1 MQKKEENKINS
12 GFDKLTTRR
21 NFLRSVSVAGVS
33 GAFAA
38 AGAHAA
44 DALKPD
50 ANEPNTA
57 APLQIQKVPR
67 RKLGKTGVEVPVL
80 SLGFGRPGESVVLRQ
95 ALDWGVNHW
104 DTSLSAANGASEQSI
119 GGFIAKNPDLRK
131 EVFIV
136 TKEANS
142 KTPDDVEKC
151 LQLSLKHLNTNYI
164 DLYFGVY
171 MVNNQTRFTEDV
183 RKWAE
188 DAKKR
193 GVIKYFGFSTHENM
207 AQCLSAAAKLDW
219 IDAIQTKYDF
229 RLMQDKQ
236 MQDAIEACHKAGIGL
251 IAMKTQSMRP
261 RGAAAAD
268 ANEVEADRKVYAH
281 FLEKGFT
288 EGQAKIKAV
297 LQDER
302 ISSVCSAMNSTAM
315 LMTNVAAALDKTKL
329 AAEDMNVLRSYAQQT
344 CSGYCA
350 GCAYIC
356 EQAAAGVPVSD
367 IMRALMYRNSYG
379 DKALAKEVFAQ
390 IPAETKRRLLSV
402 DYSVAE
408 ARCPN
413 RMPIARLVADAM
425 AQLG

>member
-1 MQKKEENKINS
+1 MQNKEENKIN
-12 GFDKLTTRR
+12 RR

-33 GAFAA
+33 GALAA

-44 DALKPD
+44 DAPKPD

-57 APLQIQKVPR
+57 VAPQIQKVPR

-104 DTSLSAANGASEQSI
+104 DTSLVAAGGNSETSI
-119 GGFIAKNPDLRK
+119 GEFLAKNPDVRK

-136 TKEANS
+136 TKESNS
-142 KTPDDVEKC
+142 KTPDDIEKC
-151 LQLSLKHLNTNYI
+151 LQTSLKRLNTDYI

-171 MVNNQTRFTEDV
+171 MAKDMPRFTDEV

-193 GVIKYFGFSTHENM
+193 GVINYFGFSTHENM
-207 AQCLSAAAKLDW
+207 AQCLSAAAKLGW

-236 MQDAIEACHKAGIGL
+236 MQDAIDACNKAGIGL

-261 RGAAAAD
+261 RGGATAD
-268 ANEVEADRKVYAH
+268 ANEAEADRKVFAH

-315 LMTNVAAALDKTKL
+315 LMTNIAAVLDKTKL
-329 AAEDMNVLRSYAQQT
+329 TAEDMEELRQYAQAT

-356 EQAAAGVPVSD
+356 EQATDGVPVGD
-367 IMRALMYRNSYG
+367 IMRALMYHNSYG
-379 DKALAKEVFAQ
+379 DKALAKAVFAE
-390 IPAETKRRLLSV
+390 IPVETKRRLLSV
-402 DYSVAE
+402 DYSIAE

-413 RMPIARLVADAM
+413 RIPIARLVADAV